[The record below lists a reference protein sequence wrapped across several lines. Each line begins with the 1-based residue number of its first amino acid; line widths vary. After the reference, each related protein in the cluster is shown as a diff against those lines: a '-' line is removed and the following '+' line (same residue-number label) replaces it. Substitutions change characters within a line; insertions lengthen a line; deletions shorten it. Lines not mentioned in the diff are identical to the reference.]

1 MDYILLQEKKR
12 SDSVAHIMQ
21 YLVELQLHVVVKTI
35 CAFAVALLADS
46 SPLS

>member
-35 CAFAVALLADS
+35 CAFVVALLADS